1 MKTPW
6 SFVGKNFMRKTPP
19 HLVLDS
25 YMKKAKLEA
34 ESTSGISE
42 TNNNKKKSAKNCMT
56 PNDDMGL

>member
-6 SFVGKNFMRKTPP
+6 SFVGKNLMRKTPP

-25 YMKKAKLEA
+25 YMKKAKLED
-34 ESTSGISE
+34 ESTSETPE
-42 TNNNKKKSAKNCMT
+42 TNNNNKKSAKTCMT